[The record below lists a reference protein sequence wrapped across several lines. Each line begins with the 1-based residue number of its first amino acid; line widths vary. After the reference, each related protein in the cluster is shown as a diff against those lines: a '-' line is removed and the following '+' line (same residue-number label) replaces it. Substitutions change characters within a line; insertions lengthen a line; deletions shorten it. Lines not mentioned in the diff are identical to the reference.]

1 MAWLCGRCADLRLA
15 AAMDWEEDQMKFRS
29 KTGEVFSVK
38 ELPMEWL
45 RFFMFRDTE
54 WVKVHPHEAASLMGY
69 EVVEDEPEY
78 YKFEIRLCD
87 TKIDRDF
94 ERFTL
99 PCLRKLSEMFVGKNG
114 FVGQDSIAKIL
125 STVVLKG
132 KDGEWFIK
140 ANASI
145 KNIPENFKV
154 IEEIKSGKKK
164 EVSIGCSVATRTC
177 SICGDSTGSCNHKPG
192 EYYNGKQC
200 FMELNDPTD
209 VFEWSFVATPVKEEA
224 NMDKPL
230 KEWTLGELKEWCYQ
244 YRKSHTN
251 KPCEQT
257 CPIYQRGI
265 CCREWVHE
273 WDLEE
278 KPRWTEQEVEIVKN
292 LLEVVGPAELRK
304 VADMVTMKV
313 DGKIIYLR
321 KDAFPSLKNEMV
333 VTLYEI
339 IGGAE

>member
-1 MAWLCGRCADLRLA
+1 
-15 AAMDWEEDQMKFRS
+15 MKFRS
-29 KTGEVFSVK
+29 KTGKVALTIDQALEQFCDSK
-38 ELPMEWL
+38 KDCDYCELREPVQQYAGTKRPCHEYV
-45 RFFMFRDTE
+45 RAN
-54 WVKVHPHEAASLMGY
+54 PHEAARLMGY
-69 EVVEDEPEY
+69 EVVEDDEPSGNPGQLE
-78 YKFEIRLCD
+78 EACIMEC
-87 TKIDRDF
+87 
-94 ERFTL
+94 
-99 PCLRKLSEMFVGKNG
+99 PVCGKE
-114 FVGQDSIAKIL
+114 FDIYL
-125 STVVLKG
+125 
-132 KDGEWFIK
+132 
-140 ANASI
+140 
-145 KNIPENFKV
+145 
-154 IEEIKSGKKK
+154 
-164 EVSIGCSVATRTC
+164 
-177 SICGDSTGSCNHKPG
+177 
-192 EYYNGKQC
+192 
-200 FMELNDPTD
+200 
-209 VFEWSFVATPVKEEA
+209 EEA
-224 NMDKPL
+224 NMGKPL